1 MNEQIADIIA
11 QHKNGRGELI
21 PILQKVQE
29 TYGYLPKEA
38 IVQISESIG
47 IPPSDIYGV
56 LTFYAQFRTKPTG
69 KNRVMVCRGTA
80 CHVKGGPR
88 VLRAVKQTL
97 GVEEGENTADMKY
110 TLETVACIGAC
121 SLAPT
126 MMINKDTH
134 GRLTPQKVS
143 AIFGGEKEEKK

>member
-11 QHKNGRGELI
+11 QHKGGRGDLI

-47 IPPSDIYGV
+47 IPHSDIYGV

-97 GVEEGENTADMKY
+97 GLEEGGSTADMKY

-121 SLAPT
+121 ALAPT

-143 AIFGGEKEEKK
+143 GIFGGKKEEKK

>member
-1 MNEQIADIIA
+1 
-11 QHKNGRGELI
+11 
-21 PILQKVQE
+21 
-29 TYGYLPKEA
+29 
-38 IVQISESIG
+38 
-47 IPPSDIYGV
+47 V

-97 GVEEGENTADMKY
+97 GLEEGESTADMKY

-121 SLAPT
+121 ALAPT